1 MRLRTSCRPAIES
14 DEEAIFCRSARARD
28 GAVSGD
34 TLGAARMLS
43 RASALLQ
50 VSCGA

>member
-1 MRLRTSCRPAIES
+1 MRLRISCRLATKS
-14 DEEAIFCRSARARD
+14 DEKAIFCRSALARD

-50 VSCGA
+50 VLLGA